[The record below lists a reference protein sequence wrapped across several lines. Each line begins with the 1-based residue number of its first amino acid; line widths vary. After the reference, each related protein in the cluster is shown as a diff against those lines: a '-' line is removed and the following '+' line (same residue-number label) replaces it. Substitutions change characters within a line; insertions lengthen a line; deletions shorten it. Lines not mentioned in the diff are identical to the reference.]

1 MTHLDEFTLNEYLD
15 GMLDAAAQAEAQA
28 HLAVCGDCR
37 AALAEL
43 QQLFTALAKVKEL
56 PLTADLSA
64 QVLTEIAAEAEPETS
79 AGWLRPLLLGQL
91 LAAAAMLVWLWPVI
105 GGWLQLAGTAV
116 QTAVSQLQPI
126 QFSLGTWLA
135 GWGTAVLSQLQNARP
150 ALDLA
155 ANQWSLLLLL
165 ALALWLAGNRLLFIN
180 EQ

>member
-15 GMLDAAAQAEAQA
+15 GMLDAAARAETETR
-28 HLAVCGDCR
+28 LAACGECR
-37 AALAEL
+37 AAQAEL
-43 QQLFTALAKVKEL
+43 QQLFTALAEVKEL

-64 QVLTEIAAEAEPETS
+64 RVLAEIKPEVAAAT
-79 AGWLRPLLLGQL
+79 WLRPLLLGQL
-91 LAAAAMLVWLWPVI
+91 LAAAAMLVWLWPLI
-105 GGWLQLAGTAV
+105 GGWLRLAGTAV
-116 QTAVSQLQPI
+116 QTALSHLQPI
-126 QFSLGTWLA
+126 QFSWGTWLA

-180 EQ
+180 E